1 MKLSYALPLL
11 SLQFLSPSSTNSG
24 VVLASGFSQIKHVTF
39 TQNAIVSR
47 GGSQLSG
54 TALESDVGPSLG
66 VVSAENWDLLS
77 DRGKAALSRLILYD
91 VANGHAQK
99 HVYGDWPEKGTE
111 DEEKRGIAEQVRSMF
126 GCDRNDFFPI
136 RLLFENLV
144 LTYKSYGT
152 MFCAHTCDIC

>member
-24 VVLASGFSQIKHVTF
+24 VVLASGFSPANKHVTF
-39 TQNAIVSR
+39 TLRNAIVSR
-47 GGSQLSG
+47 GGSQLSS
-54 TALESDVGPSLG
+54 TALESDIGPSLG

-91 VANGHAQK
+91 VTNGHAQK

-111 DEEKRGIAEQVRSMF
+111 DEEKRGIAEQVSLWMAVMHAEVY
-126 GCDRNDFFPI
+126 CLI
-136 RLLFENLV
+136 V
-144 LTYKSYGT
+144 V
-152 MFCAHTCDIC
+152 